1 MTPLI
6 LLPGILMPAA
16 PRYEALL
23 AALGNA
29 AATVLKDLEVY
40 RSTSGASGN
49 YSLEHELGGLARAA
63 DAAGFERFH
72 LYGHSAG
79 GAVALA
85 FAARNPE
92 RVLSLA
98 LDEPASDFSVES
110 QTEIRS
116 QFLPLLDLP
125 NEQMMSA
132 FVRSQVGSGVTVPSA
147 REPPPPWMASRP
159 TGIRAFLTALAAV
172 SVSSDFLAP
181 FAGPTYYS
189 YGSLTHERWHTMAE
203 RLSARLPNFSSE
215 RYLGAHHL
223 RTSHVTE
230 PARVAAAL
238 TKLWASV

>member
-1 MTPLI
+1 
-6 LLPGILMPAA
+6 
-16 PRYEALL
+16 
-23 AALGNA
+23 
-29 AATVLKDLEVY
+29 
-40 RSTSGASGN
+40 
-49 YSLEHELGGLARAA
+49 
-63 DAAGFERFH
+63 
-72 LYGHSAG
+72 
-79 GAVALA
+79 
-85 FAARNPE
+85 
-92 RVLSLA
+92 
-98 LDEPASDFSVES
+98 
-110 QTEIRS
+110 
-116 QFLPLLDLP
+116 
-125 NEQMMSA
+125 
-132 FVRSQVGSGVTVPSA
+132 
-147 REPPPPWMASRP
+147 MASRP